1 MSSERQ
7 KMLAGEL
14 YDAQDPELVAARNRA
29 RDLCQVLNASREGDQ
44 ELRRFI
50 CTELFGIGGQTV
62 WMQPP
67 FYCDYGSNIEL
78 GDRVVFNFNGIVL
91 DVCRVTI
98 GDYTMFG
105 PAVQILTPMHPL
117 NPELRR
123 KQEYGKPIEIG
134 SDVWLGGGAL
144 ILPGVRLG
152 SRSVIGAGSV
162 VTRDIPDG
170 VFAAGNPC
178 RVIREFA
185 DDEDARPLRA
195 NFPE

>member
-1 MSSERQ
+1 MPSERQ
-7 KMLAGEL
+7 KMLAGELLAGEL

-78 GDRVVFNFNGIVL
+78 GDRVFFNFNCIVL

-134 SDVWLGGGAL
+134 SDVWVGGGAL

-170 VFAAGNPC
+170 VF
-178 RVIREFA
+178 RSW
-185 DDEDARPLRA
+185 
-195 NFPE
+195 